1 MNIGFLGLGKL
12 GLPVSLAVEDKGHN
26 VFGYDIS
33 KQTLDDIK
41 NKKIRYREEWV
52 DKFLDQF
59 RKTLE
64 TEMTDPQTRGR
75 VEESE
80 DGDSLKFKFITE
92 FNFSIQ
98 RVKDSDE

>member
-1 MNIGFLGLGKL
+1 MSEREITHFEDVDVDKL
-12 GLPVSLAVEDKGHN
+12 
-26 VFGYDIS
+26 
-33 KQTLDDIK
+33 KQSFNDWL
-41 NKKIRYREEWV
+41 

-80 DGDSLKFKFITE
+80 DGDSLKLKFITE

>member
-1 MNIGFLGLGKL
+1 MSEREITHFEDVDVDKL
-12 GLPVSLAVEDKGHN
+12 
-26 VFGYDIS
+26 
-33 KQTLDDIK
+33 KQSF
-41 NKKIRYREEWV
+41 NEWV

-80 DGDSLKFKFITE
+80 DGD
-92 FNFSIQ
+92 
-98 RVKDSDE
+98 

>member
-1 MNIGFLGLGKL
+1 MSEREITHFEDFDVDKL
-12 GLPVSLAVEDKGHN
+12 
-26 VFGYDIS
+26 
-33 KQTLDDIK
+33 KQSF
-41 NKKIRYREEWV
+41 NEWV

-64 TEMTDPQTRGR
+64 TEMTDPLTRGR

-98 RVKDSDE
+98 RVKESDE